1 MSPGIVHGTSRTQG
15 HALTNCATLA
25 PSARAQASSVKRLS
39 RALNHARG
47 HFRLLPASLHGLSF
61 SIQEI
66 FACGIRDP
74 ELWDSEYNLLN
85 PESRE
90 WLKSRIQILL
100 TKNLESGIHSV
111 GSRNPRLSWI
121 LLHGSMWRPLYPKR
135 EKWRPLSQRDTTF
148 YCPFT

>member
-1 MSPGIVHGTSRTQG
+1 MSPGIVLGTSRTQG

-25 PSARAQASSVKRLS
+25 PSARTQASSVKRLS

-90 WLKSRIQILL
+90 
-100 TKNLESGIHSV
+100 
-111 GSRNPRLSWI
+111 
-121 LLHGSMWRPLYPKR
+121 
-135 EKWRPLSQRDTTF
+135 
-148 YCPFT
+148 

>member
-1 MSPGIVHGTSRTQG
+1 MITDKLEVDASLVLSPSPYQWSVLRVFKASQSYTERREFKTRMRCHRGIVLGTSRTQG

-90 WLKSRIQILL
+90 
-100 TKNLESGIHSV
+100 
-111 GSRNPRLSWI
+111 
-121 LLHGSMWRPLYPKR
+121 
-135 EKWRPLSQRDTTF
+135 
-148 YCPFT
+148 